1 MHSSVTGK
9 VETSARAQ
17 DKPALTK
24 MEDAITPESKAN
36 NTARAV
42 SGAELRRLK
51 GLAQRIS
58 NVTRLGHAGLT
69 PAFITAVNQELANH
83 ELVKI
88 KFTDHKE
95 EKHEISEQLAKATNS
110 HLIWVIGH
118 VAVLYRKSAKPEETG
133 D

>member
-1 MHSSVTGK
+1 
-9 VETSARAQ
+9 
-17 DKPALTK
+17 
-24 MEDAITPESKAN
+24 MEDVSTPESAQN
-36 NTARAV
+36 ADASRPP

-51 GLAQRIS
+51 GQAQRI
-58 NVTRLGHAGLT
+58 NTVTRLGHAGLT
-69 PAFITAVNQELANH
+69 PAFVTAVQRELANH

-95 EKHEISEQLAKATNS
+95 EKHEISEQLAKATGS

-118 VAVLYRKSAKPEETG
+118 VAVLYRKKPAKLDPE

>member
-1 MHSSVTGK
+1 
-9 VETSARAQ
+9 
-17 DKPALTK
+17 
-24 MEDAITPESKAN
+24 MEDVTPPEPAQNADSS
-36 NTARAV
+36 RPP

-51 GLAQRIS
+51 GQAQRIN

-69 PAFITAVNQELANH
+69 PAFVTAVQQELANH

-95 EKHEISEQLAKATNS
+95 EKHEISEQLAKATGS

-118 VAVLYRKSAKPEETG
+118 VAVLYRKKPAKLDPE